1 MLPNRENVLRVLARL
16 EKAGALPQD
25 GPTSVFI
32 SGRAG
37 LVRTHATQ
45 VAVRVQGEL
54 VYARISRLPFVRPMV
69 FTRRA
74 LREVQL

>member
-16 EKAGALPQD
+16 EQAGALPQD

-45 VAVRVQGEL
+45 VAVSVQGEL

-69 FTRRA
+69 FTRQA
-74 LREVQL
+74 LREAQP

>member
-16 EKAGALPQD
+16 EQAGVLPQD

-54 VYARISRLPFVRPMV
+54 VYARISRLLFVRPMV

-74 LREVQL
+74 LQEVQL

>member
-16 EKAGALPQD
+16 EQEGALPQD
-25 GPTSVFI
+25 GSTSVFI
-32 SGRAG
+32 SARAG

-45 VAVRVQGEL
+45 VAVRVQGDV

-69 FTRRA
+69 FTRQA
-74 LREVQL
+74 LREVRL